1 MTQVKDIMTT
11 QLVVVNPQLSLRDLI
26 ELLADEHLSGAP
38 VVADGKVVG
47 VVTVT
52 DIIDF
57 QSNLPPVPTEQT
69 EGLAESVE
77 DNPLSRMGYPTSV
90 RFDPKQPTTVNY
102 IMAVAPIPAGFDE
115 VKSIESTVNG
125 VTLISRNGRD
135 VTIPLDTEFLRRS

>member
-69 EGLAESVE
+69 EGLAESVDGDE
-77 DNPLSRMGYPTSV
+77 KPESE
-90 RFDPKQPTTVNY
+90 
-102 IMAVAPIPAGFDE
+102 PAE
-115 VKSIESTVNG
+115 NEE
-125 VTLISRNGRD
+125 
-135 VTIPLDTEFLRRS
+135 PAAA